1 MSQCPYSTPTT
12 SRLLST
18 LSFVLLLM
26 LSSACKSLEQK
37 ARDYEA
43 KGIHYE
49 AGRLYQRLYQKT
61 STADSVRR
69 GLYAYKSAEQ
79 SLALRNISK
88 ALSQYRQAERYRYK
102 HPLLSYRLGY
112 TLQATGDYE
121 AAHTYYA
128 KVDTTDRASSIYLV
142 GIGGCAMSANAPQ
155 VDSLST
161 LYQLPISQTTY
172 SDYAPTLSPSGT
184 SLIFL
189 SRRGKQK
196 ANPATGEGYSRI
208 YQLNKRQDGSWQ
220 ETIDTLRGSANSPYD
235 EYSPTVSADGESLY
249 YIAHTP
255 RGKKLYKSER
265 LSDGSWSRSEEINLW
280 GESEDKPLIIEELT
294 LSPEGNKLY
303 FTSRR
308 DSLRGKDI
316 YYSERLSNK
325 GWSQPIALPSA
336 INSLGDEA
344 SPYLAEDGTLYF
356 ASDGHIGYGG
366 YDIYR
371 AKQTATGWQVE
382 HLPKP
387 INSPSDEFS
396 YIPDP
401 RRQVGDEYFA
411 ERAIIASNRGDAR
424 GRSHLYE
431 YRRKSTEGR
440 LEGFV
445 SDREGNPLVGAMIRV
460 VARGGSGKEELVLSR
475 ADGSFVIKIKPN
487 ESYVLHA
494 SCTGYLNQF
503 ARFTTGS
510 EDVRSVF
517 SLDFSLTSRVRPERI
532 EGLLYTF
539 GSSELSAESE
549 PTLNELYRL
558 LTDNPEIRL
567 RLTAHTDR
575 IGDADYNQ
583 ALSLRRSEHLVE
595 RLVALG
601 IERKRLLALGAG
613 KTKPYIVSHAMSQRY
628 PKLKEGQVLSEDFI
642 ATLTDDSLVA
652 LADSLNRRTE
662 LEVIED

>member
-1 MSQCPYSTPTT
+1 MSLRPYPTPTI
-12 SRLLST
+12 SRLLTT
-18 LSFVLLLM
+18 LSLALLLL

-49 AGRLYQRLYQKT
+49 ARRLYQRLYQKT

-102 HPLLSYRLGY
+102 QPLLSYRLGY

-128 KVDTTDRASSIYLV
+128 KVDTTDRASSIYLI
-142 GIGGCAMSANAPQ
+142 GIRGSAMSANAPQ

-208 YQLNKRQDGSWQ
+208 YQLSKRQDGSWQ

-255 RGKKLYKSER
+255 RGKKLYKSEL
-265 LSDGSWSRSEEINLW
+265 LSDGSWGRGEELKLW
-280 GESEDKPLIIEELT
+280 GEEDNSRYTVEELT

-303 FTSRR
+303 FSARS
-308 DSLRGKDI
+308 DSTWGKDL
-316 YYSERLSNK
+316 YYSEWRGAKVWSRPIRLPES
-325 GWSQPIALPSA
+325 
-336 INSLGDEA
+336 INSRGDEV
-344 SPYLAEDGTLYF
+344 SPRLADDGSLYF
-356 ASDGHIGYGG
+356 ASDGRVGYGG
-366 YDIYR
+366 FDIYR
-371 AKQTATGWQVE
+371 AKQVGSTWQVE
-382 HLPKP
+382 HLPRP
-387 INSPSDEFS
+387 INSSYDELS
-396 YIPDP
+396 YTPDT
-401 RRQVGDEYFA
+401 RRQVGDEYLSD
-411 ERAIIASNRGDAR
+411 RAIVASNRDDAR
-424 GRSHLYE
+424 GRFHLYE

-445 SDREGNPLVGAMIRV
+445 SDREGNPLVGAMIRI
-460 VARGGSGKEELVLSR
+460 VAKGGAGREELVLSR
-475 ADGSFVIKIKPN
+475 ANGSFVVRIKPN

-494 SCTGYLNQF
+494 SCAGYLNQF
-503 ARFTTGS
+503 ARLTTGS

-517 SLDFSLTSRVRPERI
+517 SLDFSLTSRARPERI

-549 PTLNELYRL
+549 AALKELYRL
-558 LTDNPEIRL
+558 LIDNPKVRL

-575 IGDADYNQ
+575 IGDAAYNA
-583 ALSLRRSEHLVE
+583 ALSLRRAEYLRE

-601 IERKRLLALGAG
+601 IERDRLVAEGAG
-613 KTKPYIVSHAMSQRY
+613 ETKPYVISQAMHRRY
-628 PKLKEGQVLSEDFI
+628 PELAVGQVLSEDFI
-642 ATLTDDSLVA
+642 TTLTDESLIA